1 MEDTNIVTPA
11 DTGDDRPPLWKQIL
25 GAVMGGGLAL
35 CLYYGYEYAKPAV
48 TAYLT
53 LPPVE
58 GGRMYDLGAANIANN
73 SLESDERKRIVSR
86 NNRAAAFIEGSDVQV
101 QKVEDHS
108 LDIMWPEAEK
118 VLAKKQGVPKTES
131 GVMLAGVDAAAIADA
146 GEPEAVEEEEESDD
160 WESLWS
166 EMKKEDADKKTT
178 KKISHGDALPD
189 SGFGAMIAIAGSAA
203 GGAYMRVRRKKTA

>member
-1 MEDTNIVTPA
+1 M
-11 DTGDDRPPLWKQIL
+11 

-58 GGRMYDLGAANIANN
+58 GGRMYDLSAANIANN
-73 SLESDERKRIVSR
+73 SLENDERKRIVSR
-86 NNRAAAFIEGSDVQV
+86 NNRAAAFIEGSDVEV
-101 QKVEDHS
+101 EKVEDHS
-108 LDIMWPEAEK
+108 MDIMWPEAEK
-118 VLAKKQGVPKTES
+118 VLAKKNGAPKAET
-131 GVMLAGVDAAAIADA
+131 GAMVAGVDAAMIEDTEEPDAD
-146 GEPEAVEEEEESDD
+146 VTKKEEVEESDD

-166 EMKKEDADKKTT
+166 EMKEEDSTKKTQ
-178 KKISHGDALPD
+178 KKIAHGDALPD

-203 GGAYMRVRRKKTA
+203 GGAYMRVRRKKTV